1 MWQGVPT
8 DDLISFIFETL
19 LNESAV
25 KQIKECAPLLKG
37 LLDASTDKRFTQ
49 FAVLKGVTELVTAP
63 KYGEAML
70 KKTATILMALYAEAP
85 PHSPDA
91 APKDPAGHSRLD
103 ATHTPTPCTPPNL
116 RYEIDLLEEDVVVK
130 WHALTPAPQDD
141 AGKKVREAAAPFMKW
156 LREAEEESSA
166 ESGGE
171 EGALPY
177 AS

>member
-63 KYGEAML
+63 KYGEAVSTL
-70 KKTATILMALYAEAP
+70 Q
-85 PHSPDA
+85 
-91 APKDPAGHSRLD
+91 
-103 ATHTPTPCTPPNL
+103 THL
-116 RYEIDLLEEDVVVK
+116 RRNFSVLG
-130 WHALTPAPQDD
+130 LTD
-141 AGKKVREAAAPFMKW
+141 F
-156 LREAEEESSA
+156 S
-166 ESGGE
+166 
-171 EGALPY
+171 
-177 AS
+177 